1 LANAALRV
9 WTARIARSTGRVG
22 HTPSVRAGTSRELGA
37 RAARVCASQR
47 VLRSLN
53 ARSRMALIGGRILD
67 DAGTRRVPNARATQ
81 GNQRRSRWSRPYGEG
96 SVKSS
101 AQHMPAQSLPISGCL
116 VPFRRGDAAL
126 RTPPVPE
133 RQNSRFWMSAT
144 SRMAIVCSTPNGG
157 SGSSAGDQ
165 PQPLSAAGWRAGHRG
180 SACRL
185 AGRFTAGC

>member
-1 LANAALRV
+1 MNILRFYPPVFRASCWPTRPLRV
-9 WTARIARSTGRVG
+9 WAARIARSTGRVG

-37 RAARVCASQR
+37 RAARACASQR
-47 VLRSLN
+47 VLRFLN

-96 SVKSS
+96 AVKSS

-126 RTPPVPE
+126 RTPASARAPEQPVLDV
-133 RQNSRFWMSAT
+133 RNQS
-144 SRMAIVCSTPNGG
+144 
-157 SGSSAGDQ
+157 D
-165 PQPLSAAGWRAGHRG
+165 GHRP
-180 SACRL
+180 
-185 AGRFTAGC
+185 